1 MSSSVD
7 FSSGQ
12 EPEPEDV
19 QMPPRPP
26 MDDEMDITPMIDLTF
41 LLLIFFILTS
51 KMTGEKTYDIPTAKH
66 GTTVSSKA
74 CVSVIVSRGSGEA
87 PIVARGDGT
96 LFSDDPEQQAAEIS
110 EYVQLELESGRKT
123 EVLIRAEGNVTS
135 GQLNKVKQA
144 IGEVIGEDKL
154 INIAVSEG
162 S

>member
-1 MSSSVD
+1 MTRNVEIS
-7 FSSGQ
+7 FEQ
-12 EPEPEDV
+12 ESAPEDV
-19 QMPPRPP
+19 PMPPRPP

-51 KMTGEKTYDIPTAKH
+51 KMTGEKTYDIPSAKH
-66 GTTVSSKA
+66 GTTVPSKA
-74 CVSVIVSRGSGEA
+74 CVSVIVSRGSGEV

-96 LFSDDPEQQAAEIS
+96 LFSDDPEQQSAEIS

-144 IGEVIGEDKL
+144 IGEVIGEDRL
-154 INIAVSEG
+154 INIAVSEAR
-162 S
+162 

>member
-1 MSSSVD
+1 MSSSVE
-7 FSSGQ
+7 FTFEQ
-12 EPEPEDV
+12 ESAPEDV

-51 KMTGEKTYDIPTAKH
+51 KMTGEKTYDIPPAKH
-66 GTTVSSKA
+66 GTTVPSKA
-74 CVSVIVSRGSGEA
+74 CVSVIVTRGTGEA

-110 EYVQLELESGRKT
+110 EYVQIELESGRKT

-144 IGEVIGEDKL
+144 IGEVIGEDRL
-154 INIAVSEG
+154 INIAVSEAL
-162 S
+162 